1 MDKSIFKIKVIKMK
15 TFSRSVLGIVCLL
28 FSVTAS
34 THPHAFIDMK
44 TKILVQEQQL
54 IGFSMEWTLDEAS
67 SATVLYDMRQTRGDK
82 QALQALVEEVMGNIV
97 HEHYFSYLYDKAG
110 KKIKYRS
117 KPQNYGMKSNQNQVQ
132 YYFDFLL
139 SQPRTLAKDELTL
152 LTYDPTYY
160 VAMYYDQENQSALD
174 FSALPA
180 HCQGRV
186 IEPQV
191 DAKIREYASSLD
203 QTQRN
208 EDDSLGVIFA
218 QKVMLICE

>member
-15 TFSRSVLGIVCLL
+15 TFSRSVLGIVCLF
-28 FSVTAS
+28 FSLSVS

-160 VAMYYDQENQSALD
+160 VAMYYDHENKNALD
-174 FSALPA
+174 FSALPPQ
-180 HCQGRV
+180 CQGRV

-218 QKVMLICE
+218 QKVMLLCE

>member
-1 MDKSIFKIKVIKMK
+1 MK
-15 TFSRSVLGIVCLL
+15 TFSRYCFGVVCLL
-28 FSVTAS
+28 FAIVVQA
-34 THPHAFIDMK
+34 HPHAFIDMK

-54 IGFSMEWTLDEAS
+54 IGFSMQWTLDEAS
-67 SATVLYDMRQTRGDK
+67 SAAVLYDLRQTRGDK
-82 QALQALVEEVMGNIV
+82 EALQALIEEVMGNIV

-110 KKIKYRS
+110 KKIKYRA

-160 VAMYYDQENQSALD
+160 VAMYYDQGNKNALD
-174 FSALPA
+174 FSALPPQ
-180 HCQGRV
+180 CQGRV

-218 QKVMLICE
+218 QKVMLLCE